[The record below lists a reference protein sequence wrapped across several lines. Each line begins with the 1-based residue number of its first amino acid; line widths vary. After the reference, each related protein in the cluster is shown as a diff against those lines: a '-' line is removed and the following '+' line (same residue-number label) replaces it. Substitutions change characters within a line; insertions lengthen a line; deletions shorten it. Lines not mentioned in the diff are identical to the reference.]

1 MSNIPSFTILL
12 SAMQR
17 ECLQEQAAPIAVETE
32 VAPLAIMRLTH
43 EELSVRPVAMAGNW
57 RSLTA
62 AALQATPAVTLQ
74 HPFNVFETPGK
85 QEWIM
90 MPAWSAVVHAQHPMA
105 VVVDDC
111 AQLDVLM
118 QQAKVC
124 CLHIDY

>member
-1 MSNIPSFTILL
+1 
-12 SAMQR
+12 MQR

-62 AALQATPAVTLQ
+62 TALQAAPAVTLQ
-74 HPFNVFETPGK
+74 HPFNVFETQGK

-124 CLHIDY
+124 CLHIHC